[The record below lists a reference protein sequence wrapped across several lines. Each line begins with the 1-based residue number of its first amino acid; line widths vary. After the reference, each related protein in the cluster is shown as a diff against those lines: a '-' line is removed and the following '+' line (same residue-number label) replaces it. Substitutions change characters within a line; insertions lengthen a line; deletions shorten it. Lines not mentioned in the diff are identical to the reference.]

1 MRKLGAY
8 IQIQLTAFLCI
19 GNLLIAVD
27 VNGVVTDQDGRSLPG
42 ANIMVEGTNIGSA
55 SDSEGRFTFQY
66 EPEGD
71 FVIVASFIG
80 YSSFRQTYQASNDL
94 KDLTI
99 VLDQGNLFGQ
109 EVTVMARKKEETI
122 KDVPISMV
130 AMRKET
136 IEDMGATSIEDL
148 TVMVPNVFVR
158 EESSVDNFNI
168 RGISGGARNPGMATT
183 EGVYLDGIVMGRP
196 DFIVLDVADLE
207 SVEFLRGPQ
216 GTLFGR
222 NTISGVIN
230 LITIKPKPGR
240 SGSVRVE
247 SGNAGHR
254 QIKATTNFQLTD
266 KIYQRLSLN
275 SFDLNAHQINASE
288 YAKSDDIYKDN
299 IGIRYAFRALP
310 SPKLTVDL
318 SYDYFSQYNTQMGD
332 HVSDWHFDSN
342 VPNFNRQRLDSLAV
356 ELYKVYPEDMPYLEG
371 TDGDI
376 TDDGNQ
382 SYNHNR
388 SGWSKRLVRSISLNA
403 VYKIN
408 SNLNLVGNFGLRDG
422 ERRYFNDEDGIGL
435 DLLTG
440 RWTDLGEQKS
450 AELRLESMSNKRFSW
465 LAGIYYYHM
474 EESLDGPVFPKPLFF
489 HIYAGIPMFLARQYD
504 GVTVHPYGGG
514 STESVGAFTSADYHF
529 NEKITLTAGVRY
541 SQDNKDFTY
550 RQDGL
555 PTFGYIHFPP
565 DLDHDNEPDGY
576 FDSTASWNAVTPN
589 LSVKYAATPQTNLF
603 GTISKG
609 YKSGG
614 FNLDYVSS
622 WESVAIPFKP
632 EFITNYEL
640 GIKTGNRKNTMYLNT
655 AIFVMDYI
663 NMQQAIFQDIY
674 EGYTISNA
682 ASALLKGMETE
693 VSVRLLNNALTIM
706 GGLGITNAVF
716 NVFRDNYFN
725 GYWNEGEEYTDV
737 NGNGQYDDEEPFVDM
752 DSDFSGN
759 TISSF
764 PKYTWNILA
773 DFRFAVSSN
782 IMFVSQLQADFID
795 EKQSQLSSRDEF
807 NQLRDDARTLVDAR
821 VGFEMGPW
829 SIFAWVQ
836 NMMDVEYISWTGQ
849 NGYIGVLEQDY
860 GLPRRFGLRT
870 FYRF

>member
-1 MRKLGAY
+1 
-8 IQIQLTAFLCI
+8 
-19 GNLLIAVD
+19 
-27 VNGVVTDQDGRSLPG
+27 
-42 ANIMVEGTNIGSA
+42 
-55 SDSEGRFTFQY
+55 
-66 EPEGD
+66 
-71 FVIVASFIG
+71 
-80 YSSFRQTYQASNDL
+80 
-94 KDLTI
+94 
-99 VLDQGNLFGQ
+99 
-109 EVTVMARKKEETI
+109 
-122 KDVPISMV
+122 
-130 AMRKET
+130 
-136 IEDMGATSIEDL
+136 
-148 TVMVPNVFVR
+148 
-158 EESSVDNFNI
+158 
-168 RGISGGARNPGMATT
+168 
-183 EGVYLDGIVMGRP
+183 
-196 DFIVLDVADLE
+196 
-207 SVEFLRGPQ
+207 
-216 GTLFGR
+216 
-222 NTISGVIN
+222 
-230 LITIKPKPGR
+230 
-240 SGSVRVE
+240 
-247 SGNAGHR
+247 
-254 QIKATTNFQLTD
+254 
-266 KIYQRLSLN
+266 
-275 SFDLNAHQINASE
+275 
-288 YAKSDDIYKDN
+288 
-299 IGIRYAFRALP
+299 
-310 SPKLTVDL
+310 
-318 SYDYFSQYNTQMGD
+318 MGD
-332 HVSDWHFDSN
+332 HVADWHFDSN

-376 TDDGNQ
+376 TDHGNQ
-382 SYNHNR
+382 SYNHNLSGR
-388 SGWSKRLVRSISLNA
+388 SNRLVRSISLNA
-403 VYKIN
+403 VYEIN

-422 ERRYFNDEDGIGL
+422 ERRYTNDEDGIGL

-440 RWTDLGEQKS
+440 KWTDLGEQQS

-465 LAGIYYYHM
+465 LAGAYYYHM

-489 HIYAGIPMFLARQYD
+489 HIYAGIPMFLAREYD

-514 STESVGAFTSADYHF
+514 TTLSVGAFTSADYHF

-541 SQDNKDFTY
+541 SRDNVDFTY

-565 DLDHDNEPDGY
+565 DLDHDNKPDGY

-640 GIKTGNRKNTMYLNT
+640 GIKTGNRRNTMYLNT

-682 ASALLKGMETE
+682 ASALIKGTETE

-706 GGLGITNAVF
+706 GGFGTIDAVF

-752 DSDFSGN
+752 DSDFSGI

-764 PKYTWNILA
+764 PKYTWNFLA
-773 DFRFAVSSN
+773 DFRLPVSSN
-782 IMFVSQLQADFID
+782 VMFVSQLQADFID

-829 SIFAWVQ
+829 SIFAWVK
-836 NMMDVEYISWTGQ
+836 NMLNVEYINWTGQ

-870 FYRF
+870 SYRF

>member
-1 MRKLGAY
+1 
-8 IQIQLTAFLCI
+8 
-19 GNLLIAVD
+19 
-27 VNGVVTDQDGRSLPG
+27 
-42 ANIMVEGTNIGSA
+42 
-55 SDSEGRFTFQY
+55 
-66 EPEGD
+66 
-71 FVIVASFIG
+71 
-80 YSSFRQTYQASNDL
+80 
-94 KDLTI
+94 
-99 VLDQGNLFGQ
+99 
-109 EVTVMARKKEETI
+109 
-122 KDVPISMV
+122 
-130 AMRKET
+130 
-136 IEDMGATSIEDL
+136 
-148 TVMVPNVFVR
+148 
-158 EESSVDNFNI
+158 
-168 RGISGGARNPGMATT
+168 
-183 EGVYLDGIVMGRP
+183 
-196 DFIVLDVADLE
+196 
-207 SVEFLRGPQ
+207 
-216 GTLFGR
+216 
-222 NTISGVIN
+222 
-230 LITIKPKPGR
+230 
-240 SGSVRVE
+240 
-247 SGNAGHR
+247 
-254 QIKATTNFQLTD
+254 
-266 KIYQRLSLN
+266 
-275 SFDLNAHQINASE
+275 
-288 YAKSDDIYKDN
+288 
-299 IGIRYAFRALP
+299 
-310 SPKLTVDL
+310 
-318 SYDYFSQYNTQMGD
+318 
-332 HVSDWHFDSN
+332 

-376 TDDGNQ
+376 TDHGNQ
-382 SYNHNR
+382 SYNHNLSGR
-388 SGWSKRLVRSISLNA
+388 SNRLVRSISLNA
-403 VYKIN
+403 VYEIN

-422 ERRYFNDEDGIGL
+422 ERRYTNDEDGIGL

-440 RWTDLGEQKS
+440 KWTDLGEQQS

-465 LAGIYYYHM
+465 LAGAYYYHM

-489 HIYAGIPMFLARQYD
+489 HIYAGIPMFLAREYD

-514 STESVGAFTSADYHF
+514 TTLSVGAFTSADYHF

-663 NMQQAIFQDIY
+663 NMQQAIFQDLY

-773 DFRFAVSSN
+773 DFRLPVSSN

>member
-1 MRKLGAY
+1 MRHMGAN
-8 IQIQLTAFLCI
+8 IQIQLVAFLCI
-19 GNLLIAVD
+19 GNLLMAVD
-27 VNGVVTDQDGRSLPG
+27 VNGIVTDQDGRSLPG
-42 ANIMVEGTNIGSA
+42 ANIMVEGTTIGSA

-66 EPEGD
+66 ELEGD
-71 FVIVASFIG
+71 FVIVASYIG
-80 YSSFRQTYQASNDL
+80 YSSFRQTYQASDAL
-94 KDLTI
+94 IDLTI

-122 KDVPISMV
+122 KEVPISMV

-158 EESSVDNFNI
+158 EDPSVDNFNI

-247 SGNAGHR
+247 SGNSGHR

-288 YAKSDDIYKDN
+288 YAESDDIYKDN

-403 VYKIN
+403 LYKIN

-440 RWTDLGEQKS
+440 RWTDL
-450 AELRLESMSNKRFSW
+450 A
-465 LAGIYYYHM
+465 
-474 EESLDGPVFPKPLFF
+474 
-489 HIYAGIPMFLARQYD
+489 
-504 GVTVHPYGGG
+504 
-514 STESVGAFTSADYHF
+514 
-529 NEKITLTAGVRY
+529 
-541 SQDNKDFTY
+541 
-550 RQDGL
+550 
-555 PTFGYIHFPP
+555 
-565 DLDHDNEPDGY
+565 
-576 FDSTASWNAVTPN
+576 
-589 LSVKYAATPQTNLF
+589 
-603 GTISKG
+603 
-609 YKSGG
+609 
-614 FNLDYVSS
+614 
-622 WESVAIPFKP
+622 
-632 EFITNYEL
+632 
-640 GIKTGNRKNTMYLNT
+640 
-655 AIFVMDYI
+655 
-663 NMQQAIFQDIY
+663 
-674 EGYTISNA
+674 
-682 ASALLKGMETE
+682 
-693 VSVRLLNNALTIM
+693 
-706 GGLGITNAVF
+706 
-716 NVFRDNYFN
+716 
-725 GYWNEGEEYTDV
+725 
-737 NGNGQYDDEEPFVDM
+737 
-752 DSDFSGN
+752 
-759 TISSF
+759 
-764 PKYTWNILA
+764 
-773 DFRFAVSSN
+773 
-782 IMFVSQLQADFID
+782 
-795 EKQSQLSSRDEF
+795 
-807 NQLRDDARTLVDAR
+807 
-821 VGFEMGPW
+821 
-829 SIFAWVQ
+829 
-836 NMMDVEYISWTGQ
+836 
-849 NGYIGVLEQDY
+849 
-860 GLPRRFGLRT
+860 
-870 FYRF
+870 